1 MSSVQER
8 FSAALHHTTRIWRL
22 ALNRRLKDL
31 GVSQAG
37 WMAIALVAKAKSP
50 MSQIELAQ
58 ALGIEAATMV
68 AMVDRLVKGGLVLRQ
83 PSETDRRVKFIA
95 LTDAGRVAY
104 QQIQAQATAFR
115 KELLTPE
122 NEAQLLQA
130 TELLER
136 VQASLEKSL

>member
-1 MSSVQER
+1 MSAIQER
-8 FSAALHHTTRIWRL
+8 FSAALHHTARVWRV

-37 WMAIALVAKAKSP
+37 WMAIALVAKAKNP

-58 ALGIEAATMV
+58 AVGVEAATMV
-68 AMVDRLVKGGLVLRQ
+68 SMVDRLVKAQLVLRQ
-83 PSETDRRVKFIA
+83 PSAADRRVKFIA
-95 LTDAGRVAY
+95 LTDAGRAAY
-104 QQIQAQATAFR
+104 QQIQTQATAFR
-115 KELLTPE
+115 KELLSPE

-136 VQASLEKSL
+136 LQANLEQSL